1 MARQKKLKIQLKRAY
16 ETPAPSDGFRIL
28 VDRIWPRGLSKE
40 RAAVDEWVQEV
51 APSTELR
58 KWFGHEPAKWEG
70 FKKKYFSELDGRP
83 DALEPVLEACSR
95 GTVTLLF
102 SAKDS
107 EHNNAVALQ
116 EYLEKHMPTSH
127 RASSARRH
135 ERR

>member
-1 MARQKKLKIQLKRAY
+1 MARQTKPKIQLKRAY
-16 ETPAPSDGFRIL
+16 DAPAPSDGRRIL

-40 RAAVDEWVQEV
+40 RAAVDEWVQDV

-70 FKKKYFSELDGRP
+70 FKKKYFSELDQRP
-83 DALEPVLEACSR
+83 DALRPVLEACSR
-95 GTVTLLF
+95 GPVTLLF

-116 EYLEKHMPTSH
+116 EYLEKHLTNRH
-127 RASSARRH
+127 RTSSARRH
-135 ERR
+135 PRG